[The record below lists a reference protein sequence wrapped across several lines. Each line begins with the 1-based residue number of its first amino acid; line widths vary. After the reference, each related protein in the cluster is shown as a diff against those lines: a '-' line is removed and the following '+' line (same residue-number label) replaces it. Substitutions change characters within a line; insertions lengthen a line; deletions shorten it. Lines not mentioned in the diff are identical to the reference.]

1 MSGLELGGAAVTK
14 RQPKGH
20 AFQIS
25 DLVLAQSWA
34 AFRNLT
40 MLVRLDHGSDDEE
53 YEEVLEFR
61 TAAGARAHFILW
73 NDGDAVF
80 VQPMPGRMRKHACL
94 ADALEHLS
102 IGQPPI
108 VSDIIP
114 AGWPAR

>member
-1 MSGLELGGAAVTK
+1 MSDLKLRGTAVTK
-14 RQPKGH
+14 RLPKGH

-34 AFRNLT
+34 AFRNLA
-40 MLVRLDHGSDDEE
+40 MQVRLDHGSDDEE

-61 TAAGARAHFILW
+61 AATGARAHFIIW

-80 VQPMPGRMRKHACL
+80 VQPMPGRMQKHACL

-102 IGQPPI
+102 LRKPPALT
-108 VSDIIP
+108 DITP
-114 AGWPAR
+114 AGWPIR